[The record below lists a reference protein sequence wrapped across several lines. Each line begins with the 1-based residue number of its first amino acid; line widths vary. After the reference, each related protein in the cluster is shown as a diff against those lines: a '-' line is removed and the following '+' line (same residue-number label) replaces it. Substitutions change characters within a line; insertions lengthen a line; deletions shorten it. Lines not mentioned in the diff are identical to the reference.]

1 MLEGFDFQSI
11 IDGVLAQ
18 VIELIT
24 SVLTDLIGNLFNGIL
39 G

>member
-1 MLEGFDFQSI
+1 MSQF
-11 IDGVLAQ
+11 IDLQNIVDGLLAQ

-24 SVLTDLIGNLFNGIL
+24 GVLNDLIGNLFNGIL